1 MDIDTLDI
9 VKRYKVLLKNNGL
22 ENTADIQNYLPRK
35 YLFYNRP
42 CYLNP
47 EISGKSAAIIG
58 ICKKVSKSRKNGL
71 FMIKMRL
78 IEEKTGIALFITWM
92 GGVSYFQKVDDS
104 LNKRVMVAGPIRYDN
119 SPQYGEHYF
128 MNTPDVFAVEDE
140 INSALKIYP
149 VYRKIKGIQEDKL
162 KDIIHLYLQDK
173 YIKDDVPAG
182 LIKTHRLLSRKEA
195 LNALHN
201 PVDAAMINKAKAS
214 IVYHNLYHYLYEIE
228 QKSKES
234 DYTDFV
240 IKKISVLK
248 KYVSS
253 LPYELTDSQKNAIN
267 TAISVSRQHKRN
279 HILLQGDVG
288 SGKTAVAVCL
298 ALAMA
303 ENGFQTVIM
312 APTVILAQQH
322 YKDILKAAESH
333 DIKVCFLGS
342 SNKSSE
348 RKIIAEKI
356 SEHEYDIIVGTQG
369 VLSDDIEYPCLGMV
383 ITDEEH
389 RFGVAQ
395 REKLTAKASKGVHI
409 ISMSATPI
417 PRTLT
422 QALYSSDI
430 KVCELEL
437 PAVRKPVKTCII
449 NDQQNLYRYILSMI
463 KNNQQIY
470 SVCPYVEEDENGEI
484 ISVEELYAE
493 YKQIF
498 RNHPEIHIAAVTG
511 RMKPD
516 EVDTILE
523 DFRNNKYQILV
534 STTII
539 EVGVNVPN
547 ANFIIINNPDRFGL
561 AQLHQLRGRVGRGSM
576 QGYCAMYYKQGS
588 DISDVSME
596 RMRIM
601 CSTTN
606 GFVIAQ
612 EDLRLRG
619 GGYLLGTKQSGTDV
633 YLEMIGKYPHIFAA
647 VKKDIAG

>member
-1 MDIDTLDI
+1 MNFDTLNI
-9 VKRYKVLLKNNGL
+9 PKKYQTILKKSGV
-22 ENTADIQNYLPRK
+22 ECMEDVQNYLPRK
-35 YLFYNRP
+35 YLFYNIP

-58 ICKKVSKSRKNGL
+58 TSVNVSKTRKNGI
-71 FMIKMRL
+71 FMIKLRL
-78 IEEKTGIALFITWM
+78 IEEKTGIALFVTWM
-92 GGVSYFQKVDDS
+92 GGATYYEKIDS
-104 LNKRVMVAGPIRYDN
+104 SLKKRVMVAGPIRYDN
-119 SPQYGEHYF
+119 STQYGEHYF

-140 INSALKIYP
+140 IDAALKIYP

-162 KDIIHLYLQDK
+162 KGIINLSLQDK
-173 YIKDDVPAG
+173 YITDDVPERLLAS
-182 LIKTHRLLSRKEA
+182 HRLLSRKEA
-195 LNALHN
+195 LNVLHN
-201 PVDAAMINKAKAS
+201 PVNASMINTAKAS
-214 IVYHNLYHYLYEIE
+214 IVYHNLYHYLHEIE
-228 QKSKES
+228 EKSKES
-234 DYTDFV
+234 NHTDFV
-240 IKKISVLK
+240 MRKVSILK
-248 KYVSS
+248 DYVSA
-253 LPYELTDSQKNAIN
+253 LPYELTDSQKNAVN
-267 TAISVSRQHKRN
+267 MAIAASRQHKRN

-322 YKDILKAAESH
+322 YKDISLAAEKH
-333 DIKVCFLGS
+333 NVKVCFLGS
-342 SNKSSE
+342 SNKASE
-348 RKIIAEKI
+348 KKQIAEKI
-356 SEHEYDIIVGTQG
+356 SRHEYDIIVGTQG

-389 RFGVAQ
+389 RFGVEQ

-422 QALYSSDI
+422 QALYSSDV

-437 PAVRKPVKTCII
+437 PAIRKPVKTCII

-484 ISVEELYAE
+484 ISVEELFAE

-516 EVDTILE
+516 EVDAILE

-633 YLEMIGKYPHIFAA
+633 YLEMISKYPHIFDA